1 MCDWLECPEFRYLT
15 HGSIDGNDEIV
26 AQTTKLL
33 PDFEVLMAELH
44 RIEAM
49 KQNRRTKTPE
59 TQEVELARRKS
70 NARTWGYQRISVLS
84 ALSYPESASQEWE
97 SRSKR
102 TKKRNEQLQVPLGS
116 EMSSWLR
123 TGFTWWARRRDEV
136 AEKKK
141 RKKYKMVETRS
152 FRFDHREGQW
162 IELGWS

>member
-1 MCDWLECPEFRYLT
+1 MCTEVFCVHNHFIKLHLCAARPSNDLSDTCTWQCPDYILAYAPRMCDWLECPEFRYLT

-84 ALSYPESASQEWE
+84 ALSYPESASQE
-97 SRSKR
+97 
-102 TKKRNEQLQVPLGS
+102 
-116 EMSSWLR
+116 
-123 TGFTWWARRRDEV
+123 
-136 AEKKK
+136 
-141 RKKYKMVETRS
+141 
-152 FRFDHREGQW
+152 
-162 IELGWS
+162 